1 MESDYINNY
10 FGENN
15 QFQEDLSEKHLD
27 IRAVFHDLNNL
38 FTSIIGNLSI
48 LKMDLDF
55 DPNFRVILNDMDLAT
70 KQACKLSKRVLKS
83 DCPCSNLESNTID
96 NINNSIEEIATM
108 ILRREKIQVIYDLD
122 ENLHKIYINKSD
134 FYQVLSNLII
144 NSVQARQLEGFI
156 FLKTEYIQIN
166 DNNYFDSLIP
176 GRHIKITVSDDGEG
190 IEEKDLPK
198 IFEPNFTTKI
208 NGSGLGLYTVK
219 SIIDKIHGHIN
230 VKSIKG
236 LGTEFEIYLP
246 AYETL

>member
-15 QFQEDLSEKHLD
+15 QFQEDLSEKHLN

-55 DPNFRVILNDMDLAT
+55 DPNFRIILNDMDLAA

-144 NSVQARQLEGFI
+144 NSVQAKQLEGFI

-176 GRHIKITVSDDGEG
+176 GWHIKITVSDDGEG
-190 IEEKDLPK
+190 IEEEDLPK

>member
-1 MESDYINNY
+1 
-10 FGENN
+10 
-15 QFQEDLSEKHLD
+15 
-27 IRAVFHDLNNL
+27 
-38 FTSIIGNLSI
+38 
-48 LKMDLDF
+48 MDLDF
-55 DPNFRVILNDMDLAT
+55 DPNFRVILNDMDLAA
-70 KQACKLSKRVLKS
+70 KQACKLSKGVLKS

-144 NSVQARQLEGFI
+144 NSVQAKQLEGFI

-166 DNNYFDSLIP
+166 DNNYFDSLKP

-190 IEEKDLPK
+190 IEEEDLPK

>member
-122 ENLHKIYINKSD
+122 ENLHKIFINKSD

-144 NSVQARQLEGFI
+144 NSVQAKQLEGFI